1 MNLSLCD
8 ENKDLIA
15 SSGAIKPLV
24 KVLKMGTPTAKV
36 NAACALLLSIAGPR
50 RTPRL
55 LYTSCAQLK
64 RTTQSRAVTNHE
76 ATGRQI
82 GVRDGPAYVGT
93 QRQKELAVS
102 ILLLLCEE
110 SVVYRTMVSR
120 EGAIP
125 PLVALT
131 QAGTSQAKQKA
142 ESLIEFLR
150 QPRSVSSNGGRSSQ
164 SVR

>member
-1 MNLSLCD
+1 
-8 ENKDLIA
+8 
-15 SSGAIKPLV
+15 
-24 KVLKMGTPTAKV
+24 MGTPTAKV
-36 NAACALLLSIAGPR
+36 EDNKVAIGRSGKQEDSGPR

-76 ATGRQI
+76 ATAGDTGGRVPVLVEI
-82 GVRDGPAYVGT
+82 VEAGT

-131 QAGTSQAKQKA
+131 QAGTSQAKQKV

-150 QPRSVSSNGGRSSQ
+150 QPISVSSNGGRSSQ

>member
-1 MNLSLCD
+1 M
-8 ENKDLIA
+8 
-15 SSGAIKPLV
+15 LV
-24 KVLKMGTPTAKV
+24 EIV
-36 NAACALLLSIAGPR
+36 
-50 RTPRL
+50 
-55 LYTSCAQLK
+55 
-64 RTTQSRAVTNHE
+64 E
-76 ATGRQI
+76 A
-82 GVRDGPAYVGT
+82 GT

-131 QAGTSQAKQKA
+131 QAGTSQAKQKV

-150 QPRSVSSNGGRSSQ
+150 QPISVSSNGGRSSQ